1 MLYELYGDEL
11 RQEQEA
17 KKTNELELTT
27 FQNDGLFRARR
38 ILDNYNGVI
47 IADGVG
53 LGKTFIGGALI
64 EDILKNRRGERVL
77 LIAPAVLRDGTWDW
91 FIKQYSIPS
100 FEVLSYQEFGNLPD
114 FGGNGQSRLRF
125 PRQ

>member
-1 MLYELYGDEL
+1 MGRIGDYDLAAIYEARFLPYDPYLIYLRVLYELYGDEL

-17 KKTNELELTT
+17 KKTNELELTN

-53 LGKTFIGGALI
+53 LGKTFIGGELI
-64 EDILKNRRGERVL
+64 
-77 LIAPAVLRDGTWDW
+77 GTCSKTGVVSA
-91 FIKQYSIPS
+91 FC
-100 FEVLSYQEFGNLPD
+100 
-114 FGGNGQSRLRF
+114 
-125 PRQ
+125 